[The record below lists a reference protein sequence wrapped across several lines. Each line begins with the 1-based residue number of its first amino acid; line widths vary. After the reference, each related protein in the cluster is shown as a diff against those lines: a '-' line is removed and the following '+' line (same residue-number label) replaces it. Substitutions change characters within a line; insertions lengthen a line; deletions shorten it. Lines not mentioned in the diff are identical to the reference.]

1 MDFFRQLNS
10 AVLTRHPSMMMIAE
24 ESTAWPMITMPP
36 DVGGLGFN
44 FKWNMGWMND
54 MLRYMSLDPLFRKG
68 NHDCITFSFFYAFSE
83 NFVLPISHDEVVH
96 GKCSPNRQNA
106 RRIQR

>member
-1 MDFFRQLNS
+1 MAHDHH
-10 AVLTRHPSMMMIAE
+10 A
-24 ESTAWPMITMPP
+24 P

-83 NFVLPISHDEVVH
+83 NFVLPISTTRW
-96 GKCSPNRQNA
+96 CTASAP
-106 RRIQR
+106 